1 MSPYVTWTSYV
12 LLTSIFCTQSLK
24 FNTKAF
30 IKIVLLWFYIYLG
43 ILVNYD
49 TGDII
54 DIWISSTCMCHNL
67 EYDERYIILGK
78 KQKNNPTQTLVL
90 NHKTI
95 IAKKEKHLITLLKNW
110 SLVYHQ
116 YINHVKNRGKEIS
129 VIDNIW

>member
-1 MSPYVTWTSYV
+1 MI
-12 LLTSIFCTQSLK
+12 LLR
-24 FNTKAF
+24 
-30 IKIVLLWFYIYLG
+30 FYIYLG

-54 DIWISSTCMCHNL
+54 DIWIPSTCMCHKL
-67 EYDERYIILGK
+67 EYDQRYIILGR

-116 YINHVKNRGKEIS
+116 YVNHVKNRGKEIS
-129 VIDNIW
+129 VIDNV